1 MCSHIKRIPCFPCL
15 CKRKNTDSN
24 SHKKQQILEKRWWFI
39 FLSHEILG
47 KFRAFL
53 FQEKGNRIRQID
65 QMLRTTAFLLRKIF
79 KIFRN
84 LFPKPNKRIRRVNI
98 NRKIRRLGKHL
109 NHLQLLYI
117 RIPLYRYTSLY
128 IGRGQV
134 LFQNLF
140 LTYPTPILGRIE
152 GEFCE
157 RTKHRCCVEP
167 PPSVARSKI
176 DLLVNFWTRV
186 FAIQKHRCY
195 VEPPPSVAVLM
206 CLFSFRTKF

>member
-1 MCSHIKRIPCFPCL
+1 MPRLNSLIILRATRTLYVLVQCSCQVFL
-15 CKRKNTDSN
+15 AKN
-24 SHKKQQILEKRWWFI
+24 L
-39 FLSHEILG
+39 L
-47 KFRAFL
+47 
-53 FQEKGNRIRQID
+53 
-65 QMLRTTAFLLRKIF
+65 LRGTTAILLRKIL

-140 LTYPTPILGRIE
+140 LTYPTPILGHIE

-157 RTKHRCCVEP
+157 RTKHRC
-167 PPSVARSKI
+167 
-176 DLLVNFWTRV
+176 
-186 FAIQKHRCY
+186 Y
-195 VEPPPSVAVLM
+195 VSAPPSVAVLIR
-206 CLFSFRTKF
+206 LFSFRTKF